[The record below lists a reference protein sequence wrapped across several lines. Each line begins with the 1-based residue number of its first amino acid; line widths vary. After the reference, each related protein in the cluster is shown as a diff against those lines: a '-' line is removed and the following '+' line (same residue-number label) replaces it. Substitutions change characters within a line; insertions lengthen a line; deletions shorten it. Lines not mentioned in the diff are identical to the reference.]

1 MARRIAVAV
10 LALITALLAV
20 VAIPLGL
27 LTAAQA
33 RRDFQAETAADGS
46 TLANVAEER
55 IDDGRTTALNHS
67 VAYWQGQGDQVA
79 VYDASG
85 RWVAGTRTRPPGGQ
99 VTLRPPAPAAQ
110 LLVGGP
116 AGRDHTG
123 RADSGS
129 GAIGTVELA
138 RSSEPLDHRVLIV
151 WALIGGVSAA
161 GLVAAGIVAIGLARW
176 VSPPITALAGAARDL
191 GDGAL
196 DTRAQV
202 SSGPPEARR
211 LAQAF
216 NTMAARI
223 ESLVQGH
230 QMLIADVSHQVRTPL
245 AALRLRLDLLSQD
258 ADDVTAAELAGAQ
271 EEIAR
276 LARLTNGLLAVA
288 RAENATAPPVLA
300 DVAAVVRDRVA
311 AWRPAAEERGV
322 TLTVTA
328 SGPAAAQLGD
338 GHLEQILDNLLA
350 NALDALPAG
359 KTITVTAGPVA
370 PAEAGPAGAGA
381 TSRGAATLGA
391 TGRGAAAAAAAA
403 PRRGQSH
410 RQRQRP
416 RDERAATARRVPPV
430 RLRHGGRHRAGARHR
445 RPAGGRQRRLGVAVG
460 HPGRW
465 PHRDD
470 RVPAAGPQPGP
481 QPGGPPGGTLAPSGT
496 SASPGF
502 PPRPAELYQF

>member
-55 IDDGRTTALNHS
+55 IDDGPDHGAEPLRGVLA
-67 VAYWQGQGDQVA
+67 GP
-79 VYDASG
+79 G
-85 RWVAGTRTRPPGGQ
+85 RPGGRLRRVRPAGRRTRTRPGRRGQ
-99 VTLRPPAPAAQ
+99 VTFRPPALSPHSYWSEDR
-110 LLVGGP
+110 LVATTP
-116 AGRDHTG
+116 IVP
-123 RADSGS
+123 DSGS

-138 RSSEPLDHRVLIV
+138 RSSEPLDHRVLIM

-176 VSPPITALAGAARDL
+176 VSRPITALAGAARDL

-196 DTRAQV
+196 NTRAQI

-216 NTMAARI
+216 DTMAARI
-223 ESLVQGH
+223 ESLVHGH

-245 AALRLRLDLLSQD
+245 AALRLRLDLLGQD
-258 ADDVTAAELAGAQ
+258 TDEVTAAELAGAQ

-288 RAENATAPPVLA
+288 RAENATAPPVRA
-300 DVAAVVRDRVA
+300 DVAAVVRDRVTV
-311 AWRPAAEERGV
+311 WRPTAEERGV
-322 TLTVTA
+322 TLTVSA

-359 KTITVTAGPVA
+359 KTITVTAGPVT
-370 PAEAGPAGAGA
+370 PAEAWPAGAGA
-381 TSRGAATLGA
+381 AGREQRPSGGTGREQPPRRSGAAPWPGSPSATTALG
-391 TGRGAAAAAAAA
+391 
-403 PRRGQSH
+403 
-410 RQRQRP
+410 
-416 RDERAATARRVPPV
+416 
-430 RLRHGGRHRAGARHR
+430 
-445 RPAGGRQRRLGVAVG
+445 
-460 HPGRW
+460 
-465 PHRDD
+465 
-470 RVPAAGPQPGP
+470 
-481 QPGGPPGGTLAPSGT
+481 
-496 SASPGF
+496 
-502 PPRPAELYQF
+502 

>member
-85 RWVAGTRTRPPGGQ
+85 RRVAGTRTRPAGRGQ
-99 VTLRPPAPAAQ
+99 VTLRPPALSPHSYWSEDR
-110 LLVGGP
+110 LVATTP
-116 AGRDHTG
+116 IVP
-123 RADSGS
+123 DSGS

-138 RSSEPLDHRVLIV
+138 RSSEPLDHRVLIM

-176 VSPPITALAGAARDL
+176 VSRPITALAGAARDL

-196 DTRAQV
+196 NTRAQI

-223 ESLVQGH
+223 ESLVHGH

-258 ADDVTAAELAGAQ
+258 TDEVTAAELAGAQ

-288 RAENATAPPVLA
+288 RAENATAPPVRA

-311 AWRPAAEERGV
+311 VWRPAAEERGV

-359 KTITVTAGPVA
+359 KTITVTAGPVT

-381 TSRGAATLGA
+381 TGRGAAALGG
-391 TGRGAAAAAAAA
+391 TGRGAAAAAE
-403 PRRGQSH
+403 RRRAVARVTVSDNGPGMSAQ
-410 RQRQRP
+410 QQ
-416 RDERAATARRVPPV
+416 RAAFRRFASGTAGGTGLGLAIVDRLAVANRGSASLSDTPGGGLTVTIEFPLAGPPS
-430 RLRHGGRHRAGARHR
+430 GIR
-445 RPAGGRQRRLGVAVG
+445 RPVGQPAGT
-460 HPGRW
+460 PT
-465 PHRDD
+465 PS
-470 RVPAAGPQPGP
+470 
-481 QPGGPPGGTLAPSGT
+481 AP

-502 PPRPAELYQF
+502 PAPPGGS